1 MLTLIKPYGK
11 EKGRK
16 MGLYSCDCGGNIVTR
31 IDSVRDGFTKSC
43 GCLKLANINAI
54 NKRKRNE

>member
-16 MGLYSCDCGGNIVTR
+16 MGLYSCECGGNIITR
-31 IDSVRDGFTKSC
+31 IDSVRDNLTKSC
-43 GCLKLANINAI
+43 GCLVLANLKTINAR
-54 NKRKRNE
+54 RKK